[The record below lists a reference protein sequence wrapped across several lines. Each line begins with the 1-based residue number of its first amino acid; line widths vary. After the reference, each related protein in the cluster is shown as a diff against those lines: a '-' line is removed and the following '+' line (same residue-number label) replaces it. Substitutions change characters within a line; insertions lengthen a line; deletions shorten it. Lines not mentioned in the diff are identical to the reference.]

1 MLKKTKD
8 LVVLE
13 SSGKLILMNGKF
25 LRPLIFKKGIELIKY
40 SIEYPEQITNNILK
54 NLLLKYKIIIYD
66 EIEDS
71 ELKTH
76 QVFNEKGKLDL
87 SLYLLV
93 TQNCNLRCKYCL
105 GANESYINSN
115 PMSFEILRKSIDRAI
130 QSMLPN
136 SSINFIFFG
145 GEPLLNWEL
154 VKKAVLYIEKNSL
167 KNEKKISVKYNI
179 TSNFTH
185 IPKDFIEFAQ
195 KYDISVLIDID
206 GDCKIHNSMRPMRG
220 GKPSY
225 DKIISNIKKLEN
237 SNIHYEIR
245 STVTSENVGSISEI
259 SKIHKSLKGSACA
272 FPTLTPVDSEGTIL
286 DPEMY
291 PDPKVY
297 FSEINKIIKNED
309 YSLSNICPSNV
320 IAQRILKRELVKY
333 DCGMLVGNTLAVTH
347 DGYVYPCIYFIGQED
362 FKLGN
367 VQDDINP
374 MLQSNCKSFF
384 DKYSEKLNVDNI
396 DDCKDC
402 AIRYICGG
410 GCSVRILSLQG
421 NDKETMKAKKYF
433 KEITC
438 AMAWSSVE
446 SSINYFSTKT

>member
-8 LVVLE
+8 LVILE
-13 SSGKLILMNGKF
+13 SNEKMILMNGRF
-25 LRPLIFKKGIELIKY
+25 LRPLIFDKGID
-40 SIEYPEQITNNILK
+40 
-54 NLLLKYKIIIYD
+54 LLKKSLEFPNSIQNLNLKKILLEYKILLD
-66 EIEDS
+66 DDFDSS

-76 QVFNEKGKLDL
+76 QDFNENGKKELG
-87 SLYLLV
+87 LYLLV

-105 GANESYINSN
+105 GANESYLNSN
-115 PMSFEILRKSIDRAI
+115 PMSFEILRKSIDSAI

-154 VKKAVLYIEKNSL
+154 VKNAVLYIENNSL
-167 KNEKKISVKYNI
+167 INEMKISVKHNI

-185 IPKDFIEFAQ
+185 IPEDFIEFAQ
-195 KYDISVLIDID
+195 KYGISVLIDID

-225 DKIISNIKKLEN
+225 DKIVKNIKKLEN
-237 SNIHYEIR
+237 SNVHYEIR
-245 STVTSENVGSISEI
+245 STITSENVGLISEI
-259 SKIHKSLKGSACA
+259 SKLHKSLKGSACA

-286 DPEMY
+286 DSEMY

-297 FSEINKIIKNED
+297 FSEISKTIKNED

-333 DCGMLVGNTLAVTH
+333 DCGMLMGNTLAVTH
-347 DGYVYPCIYFIGQED
+347 DGYVYPCIYFIGQEE
-362 FKLGN
+362 FNLGN

-374 MLQSNCKSFF
+374 MLQSKCKSFF
-384 DKYSEKLNVDNI
+384 DKYSEQLNVDNI

-402 AIRYICGG
+402 SIRYICGG
-410 GCSVRILSLQG
+410 GCSVRMLSLQG
-421 NDKETMKAKKYF
+421 NDIATMKAKQYF

-446 SSINYFSTKT
+446 SSINYFKTKT